1 MTFLS
6 TFYCSDG
13 PGARAEGRNSR
24 GSEGEAGMAALFQEG
39 KVGRCLDIKSYVL
52 TCLVLK
58 VMASATNT
66 PK

>member
-24 GSEGEAGMAALFQEG
+24 GSEGEAGMAALFLEG

-52 TCLVLK
+52 ACSVLK
-58 VMASATNT
+58 VMASANNT